1 MKKLFMT
8 AVAAIAVVASA
19 SANAQRGM
27 EESDTPAEKTF
38 AYECVVDRV
47 TPADHDK
54 DPGYKVNIE
63 TDMHQFLRVWH
74 TLKSGKIADRTGQ
87 YEPKYNGTKRE
98 NADWSTSPLVWY
110 GPSKANPKLSMYG
123 IIGTQNADGT
133 GKLLYVEELFR
144 GNEKKPVM
152 TINTTC
158 HQVNA

>member
-1 MKKLFMT
+1 ML
-8 AVAAIAVVASA
+8 ASA
-19 SANAQRGM
+19 AARPLAS
-27 EESDTPAEKTF
+27 P
-38 AYECVVDRV
+38 VDF
-47 TPADHDK
+47 PEH
-54 DPGYKVNIE
+54 NIE
-63 TDMHQFLRVWH
+63 R
-74 TLKSGKIADRTGQ
+74 AEDRRDVGQ
-87 YEPKYNGTKRE
+87 HVPTYNGTKRE

-133 GKLLYVEELFR
+133 GKLLYVEVLFR